1 MLMDSSSYLGS
12 MIERIYFD
20 DKFVSV
26 MVPKLD
32 AFFHNYYTPQN
43 AEVDYFCHCC
53 KGESGKMIQ
62 CDNIYCEIGWYHY
75 HCLNIPDD
83 FEPMDDEEWFCP
95 DCGVNN
101 VIFN

>member
-1 MLMDSSSYLGS
+1 MENMPLNHKMLRLT
-12 MIERIYFD
+12 I
-20 DKFVSV
+20 
-26 MVPKLD
+26 
-32 AFFHNYYTPQN
+32 
-43 AEVDYFCHCC
+43 CHCR

-95 DCGVNN
+95 DCESKQCH
-101 VIFN
+101 I